1 MKRNAFRAV
10 VAAGGLLLAQPV
22 RAHHSL
28 SSTFDELKPVTVTGV
43 VAEVRIENPHIVFL
57 VNVTEETGR
66 VTQWS
71 FEGSAPTAAVRGGY
85 RRDSVKAGARV
96 TIKGAH
102 ARDES
107 LNMGVA
113 REIIL
118 DDGRSFIVGPK
129 SADDNR

>member
-1 MKRNAFRAV
+1 MNRSAFRVV
-10 VAAGGLLLAQPV
+10 VATAVLLLALPA
-22 RAHHSL
+22 RAHHSPT
-28 SSTFDELKPVTVTGV
+28 STFDELKPVTVTGV
-43 VAEVRIENPHIVFL
+43 VAEIRLENPHIVFL
-57 VNVTEETGR
+57 LDVTEETGR
-66 VTQWS
+66 VTRWS

-96 TIKGAH
+96 TIKGVH

-107 LNMGVA
+107 ANMGVA

-118 DDGRSFIVGPK
+118 DDGRSFTVGPK